1 MWLIILSFSAVITT
15 ALWYSMAEN
24 DKYMLKFL
32 SVILWGSAIMVLV
45 DHVMGYLM
53 EGGEFI
59 EISTEAT
66 ILGFTML
73 LAALIIWEIVLML
86 KDPRG
91 VLWRRKKENV

>member
-1 MWLIILSFSAVITT
+1 
-15 ALWYSMAEN
+15 MAEN